1 MQDFAKY
8 TGIAFQMIATIL
20 VITYLG
26 YLLDQWLSLAFP
38 VGILLGLL
46 RGVGSSLYLILK
58 KF

>member
-20 VITYLG
+20 VCTYLG
-26 YLLDQWLSLAFP
+26 YLLDRWLGLSFP
-38 VGILLGLL
+38 VGILLGVFF
-46 RGVGSSLYLILK
+46 GVGSSLYVILK

>member
-20 VITYLG
+20 LITYVG
-26 YLLDQWLSLAFP
+26 YLLDQWLALAYP
-38 VGILLGLL
+38 VGILLGVFL
-46 RGVGSSLYLILK
+46 GVGSSLYIILK

>member
-38 VGILLGLL
+38 VGILFGLL
-46 RGVGSSLYLILK
+46 LGVGSSLYLILK

>member
-20 VITYLG
+20 AFTYLG
-26 YLLDQWLSLAFP
+26 YLFDSFVALALP
-38 VGILLGLL
+38 VGIFLGVLL
-46 RGVGSSLYLILK
+46 GVGSSLYIILK

>member
-20 VITYLG
+20 AFTYLG
-26 YLLDQWLSLAFP
+26 YLFDCFVTLAFP
-38 VGILLGLL
+38 VGILLGVLI
-46 RGVGSSLYLILK
+46 GVGGSLYLILK

>member
-20 VITYLG
+20 VCTYLG
-26 YLLDQWLSLAFP
+26 YLIDQWICLSFP
-38 VGILLGLL
+38 LGILCGVFL
-46 RGVGSSLYLILK
+46 GVGSSLYVILK

>member
-20 VITYLG
+20 AFTYLG
-26 YLLDQWLSLAFP
+26 YLFDCLVTLAFP
-38 VGILLGLL
+38 VGILLGVLI
-46 RGVGSSLYLILK
+46 GVGGSLYLILK

>member
-1 MQDFAKY
+1 
-8 TGIAFQMIATIL
+8 MIATIL

-38 VGILLGLL
+38 VGILLGVFL
-46 RGVGSSLYLILK
+46 GVGSSLYLILK

>member
-26 YLLDQWLSLAFP
+26 YLFDQWLSLAFP

-46 RGVGSSLYLILK
+46 LGVGSSLYLILK

>member
-26 YLLDQWLSLAFP
+26 YLLDQCLSLAFP
-38 VGILLGLL
+38 VGILLGIFL
-46 RGVGSSLYLILK
+46 GVGSSLYIILK

>member
-20 VITYLG
+20 VITDLG
-26 YLLDQWLSLAFP
+26 YLLDQWLLLAFP
-38 VGILLGLL
+38 VGILLGVFL
-46 RGVGSSLYLILK
+46 GVGSSLYLILK